1 MAKSKNGGSV
11 VKFRFQNLEIWKES
25 IDIGNILFDIADTLE
40 QKKLYRFAEQLRG
53 SGISMSNNIAEGSG
67 SNSKTEFRNF
77 LNIARRSTFE
87 VVNILVILNMRN
99 LIDQETIDFL
109 FNRLETLSRK
119 TTQFQRSLQ

>member
-1 MAKSKNGGSV
+1 M
-11 VKFRFQNLEIWKES
+11 
-25 IDIGNILFDIADTLE
+25 
-40 QKKLYRFAEQLRG
+40 
-53 SGISMSNNIAEGSG
+53 SMSNNIAEGSG

>member
-53 SGISMSNNIAEGSG
+53 SGMSMPNNIAEGSG